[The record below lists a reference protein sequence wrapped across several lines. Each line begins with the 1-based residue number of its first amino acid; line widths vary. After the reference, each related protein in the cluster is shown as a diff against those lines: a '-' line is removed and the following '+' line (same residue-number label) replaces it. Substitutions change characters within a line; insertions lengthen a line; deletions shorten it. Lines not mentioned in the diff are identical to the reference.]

1 MKLDRLRTLE
11 GQLLAI
17 SCLFIACIPI
27 SAAVILLRPKFEAA
41 MSESYSVASASVREE
56 LKELTRALEDP
67 ASDPKNVCQLVEH
80 LTPQDKEWLYQD
92 WVVHHEPERIITVER
107 LVQADP
113 EYFLHRAEQ
122 TVVCGS
128 SDQQKLGLR
137 FLELSE
143 HPSVAGRLK
152 HLLRWTNQRHLPV
165 APENIQA
172 TLEHWIAGHPSSV
185 GETSGASNH

>member
-1 MKLDRLRTLE
+1 MKLDRVRTLE

-17 SCLFIACIPI
+17 SCLFLACIPI
-27 SAAVILLRPKFEAA
+27 SGAVILLRPKFEAA
-41 MSESYSVASASVREE
+41 MSESYSVASASVRDE

-67 ASDPKNVCQLVEH
+67 ASDTKDICHSVEH

-92 WVVHHEPERIITVER
+92 WVVHHEPERVITVER

-137 FLELSE
+137 FLELSQ
-143 HPSVAGRLK
+143 HPSVAVRLK
-152 HLLRWTNQRHLPV
+152 HLLQWTNQRHLPE
-165 APENIQA
+165 APEYIQE
-172 TLEHWIAGHPSSV
+172 TLEHWIAAHPDARD
-185 GETSGASNH
+185 ETSGTSN